1 MPIEPLQD
9 LLANARRGG
18 YAVTYCES
26 WNLESV
32 QAVIEAAEETRSPAV
47 IGFNGGFL
55 SHQTRRRGEDL
66 SFYAGFREAMRRAR
80 VPLSLLLNESTDLRQ
95 MREAISLG
103 FNAVMPDNEGL
114 DDDTY
119 CRVVRE
125 VVSAARPAGVFI
137 EAQLGH
143 LPNGAADADG
153 DATDPDRAAG
163 FVESTGID
171 ALGVAVGNVHILTEG
186 KSRLDMDALHRIRSR
201 VSVPLVLHGGTGV
214 SDQDLQAAIRAGVA
228 KINFGTRLKQA
239 YLEAVRSALDAY
251 RHPMS
256 PHPFLG
262 MGGEQDIMTAGR
274 NAVREHA
281 AELMRICGSAGRAS
295 IF

>member
-1 MPIEPLQD
+1 MAIAPLKD
-9 LLANARRGG
+9 LLAKAQRDG

-55 SHQTRRRGEDL
+55 SHQTRTRPEDL
-66 SFYAGFREAMRRAR
+66 SFYAGFRAAIDRAA

-95 MREAISLG
+95 MTEAIALG
-103 FNAVMPDNEGL
+103 FNAVMPDNEGFS
-114 DDDTY
+114 DDTY
-119 CRVVRE
+119 SHLVRE
-125 VVSAARPAGVFI
+125 VVSVARPAGVFV

-143 LPNGAADADG
+143 LANGRDAEGHD
-153 DATDPDRAAG
+153 TDPDLAAG

-171 ALGVAVGNVHILTEG
+171 ALAIAVGNVHILTEG
-186 KSRLDMDALHRIRSR
+186 KCRLNLEAIHQIRRR

-214 SDQDLQAAIRAGVA
+214 SEKDLQAAIQAGVA
-228 KINFGTRLKQA
+228 KVNFGTRLKQA
-239 YLEAVRSALDAY
+239 YLEAVRSALNDY
-251 RHPMS
+251 RPPMS

-262 MGGEQDIMTAGR
+262 IGGEQDIMSAGR
-274 NAVREHA
+274 DAVRRETA
-281 AELMRICGSAGRAS
+281 QLMCMCGSAGKAL
-295 IF
+295 